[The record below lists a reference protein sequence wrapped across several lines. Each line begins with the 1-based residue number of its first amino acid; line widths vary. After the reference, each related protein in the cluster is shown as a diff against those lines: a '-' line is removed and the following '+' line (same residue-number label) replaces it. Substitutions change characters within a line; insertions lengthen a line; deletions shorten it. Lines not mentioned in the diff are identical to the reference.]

1 MILVTGGTGL
11 VGSHLLYR
19 LCQDRI
25 PVRAISRNTS
35 RSERVKRLFVFYDPE
50 HGAEK
55 FQQIEWLDGDI
66 LDIVSLED
74 AMKSVKKVYLEKIC
88 HVSSTAALGANSG
101 ETVTEELKWK
111 QSPET
116 SGYSLS
122 KYSAE
127 KEIWRGV
134 EEGLNAVIVNPSVVF
149 GSGFWDESSL
159 AIFRTVNNGLHFY
172 TSGSN
177 AFVDGRD
184 LAEIMVRLMES
195 DAKNERFLCTGTNVT
210 FRKMTT
216 MIADQLGK
224 KVPSISAP
232 KWFMGLVWRLSWVSA
247 KLRNQDPVITKAS
260 ARTAFTNTIYDPEH
274 GAEKFQQIE
283 WLDGDI
289 LDIVSLED
297 AMKSVKKVYLFFQFV
312 ALLFYPGPRQKDLK
326 IQLYYFPRY
335 LLFHG
340 NDC

>member
-35 RSERVKRLFVFYDPE
+35 RSERVKRLFEFYDPE

-74 AMKSVKKVYLEKIC
+74 AMKSVKKVYHCAGFVSFAEKHFHQLMKINREGTANVVNACLKEGVEKIC

-232 KWFMGLVWRLSWVSA
+232 KWLMGLVWRLSWVSA

-260 ARTAFTNTIYDPEH
+260 ARTAFTNTIYDPS
-274 GAEKFQQIE
+274 KV
-283 WLDGDI
+283 LDRLNIHFRTPEDTISNAIKGR
-289 LDIVSLED
+289 LDRTI
-297 AMKSVKKVYLFFQFV
+297 
-312 ALLFYPGPRQKDLK
+312 
-326 IQLYYFPRY
+326 
-335 LLFHG
+335 
-340 NDC
+340 